1 VQDRGLLRPPTFAP
15 QLKRGPLDG
24 NKSPLMANSSKQTGF
39 QCCFCGQT
47 IAERGPDPVTLNIPL
62 DGGGTQQLP
71 CHAACLRRVLH
82 PSVPL
87 ALP

>member
-1 VQDRGLLRPPTFAP
+1 MRP
-15 QLKRGPLDG
+15 QLKREPLDG
-24 NKSPLMANSSKQTGF
+24 NNFSLMTSASKRADF
-39 QCCFCGQT
+39 QCCFCGQA
-47 IAERGPDPVTLNIPL
+47 IVDRDSDPITLNIPL

-87 ALP
+87 ALS

>member
-1 VQDRGLLRPPTFAP
+1 LRLWALRP
-15 QLKRGPLDG
+15 QLKRDPLDG
-24 NKSPLMANSSKQTGF
+24 DNFPLMTSSSKRTDF

-47 IAERGPDPVTLNIPL
+47 IVERGGDPVTLNVPL
-62 DGGGTQQLP
+62 DGRGTQQLP

-87 ALP
+87 ALI

>member
-1 VQDRGLLRPPTFAP
+1 MTI
-15 QLKRGPLDG
+15 
-24 NKSPLMANSSKQTGF
+24 SSKRTDF
-39 QCCFCGQT
+39 QCCFCGQA
-47 IAERGPDPVTLNIPL
+47 IVERGTDPVTLNIPV

-87 ALP
+87 SLS